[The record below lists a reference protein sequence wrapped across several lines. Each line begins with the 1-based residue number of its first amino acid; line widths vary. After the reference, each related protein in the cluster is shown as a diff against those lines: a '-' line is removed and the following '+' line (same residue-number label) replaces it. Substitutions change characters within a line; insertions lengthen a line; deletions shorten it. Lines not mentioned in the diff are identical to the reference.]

1 MGLRID
7 KFVWCVR
14 LTKTRS
20 LAAELIVKNKIKL
33 NNLTT
38 KAAKEVS
45 IGDVIYFYRNSAK
58 FTYSILKLTD
68 KRLSAS
74 LVTDFIQ
81 ETTNEEEK
89 GKNRIFEASQ
99 KSYRLTRGKPSKKNR
114 RDIGG
119 FLDQWAE

>member
-45 IGDVIYFYRNSAK
+45 IGDVIYFYRNSAI
-58 FTYSILKLTD
+58 FTYSILKLPNV
-68 KRLSAS
+68 RLSAS
-74 LVTDFIQ
+74 LVNDYIQ

-89 GKNRIFEASQ
+89 EKNRIFVASQ
-99 KSYRLTRGKPSKKNR
+99 KAYRLTGGKPSKKNR
-114 RDIGG
+114 RDIEG